1 MIVLLCKIC
10 RNERKTYIFKASN
23 MNDDCGCKLDGSM
36 DRLMKLQGPSVC
48 AEATEEIGMMYIQRV
63 ALHKLA

>member
-1 MIVLLCKIC
+1 
-10 RNERKTYIFKASN
+10 

-36 DRLMKLQGPSVC
+36 DGLMKLQGPSVC